1 MLIPLTFAA
10 ALVVGLVVTPLVR
23 HYAHRLELL
32 DHPGGRKIHQVPIP
46 RLGGVAMALAFGIA
60 IALAIFASPDLGTG
74 APVRPDRVP
83 AILWAAGLLFVVGLV
98 DDTRGMRASVKLTL
112 QIAAAVLAWALGLSI
127 ERLELLWGVFE
138 LGALALPVTVLWV
151 VGVIN
156 AVNLIDGLDGL
167 ASGVALTVLGAFGLL
182 AAVNGMSPTL
192 LVVAA
197 TVGAAIGFLA
207 YNLHPASIIMGDTG
221 SMFLGFII
229 AAVAISL
236 TQDGTNPVGPWV
248 PIVALGL
255 PIADTAWAVVRR
267 TARGEAVFAP
277 DRGHIH
283 HQLLRRGLSQ
293 RDAMLN
299 LTALSAALAIVAV
312 LLARLD

>member
-10 ALVVGLVVTPLVR
+10 ALVVGLVVTPIVR
-23 HYAHRLELL
+23 HFAHRLELL
-32 DHPGGRKIHQVPIP
+32 DQPGGRKIHQVPIP

-60 IALAIFASPDLGTG
+60 IALAMLASPDLGAVG
-74 APVRPDRVP
+74 SPRPNRMP
-83 AILWAAGLLFVVGLV
+83 AILSAAGLLVVVGIV
-98 DDTRGMRASVKLTL
+98 DDTRGMRAIVKLSF
-112 QIAAAVLAWALGLSI
+112 QIAASVLAWALGLSI
-127 ERLELLWGVFE
+127 ERLQLPWGVVE

-182 AAVNGMSPTL
+182 AAANGMNPTL
-192 LVVAA
+192 LVVGAS
-197 TVGAAIGFLA
+197 VGAAIGFLA

-221 SMFLGFII
+221 AMFLGFIV

-236 TQDGTNPVGPWV
+236 TQDETVPIAPWI

-255 PIADTAWAVVRR
+255 PIADTLWAVVRR